1 MLLKQDVTF
10 HEYYGNIEFA
20 RVDCSISIA
29 DSDSKLSELLSS
41 GVDAVCIL
49 DELFDQTYAV
59 CFAKDRHVKDNINIK
74 HILKQIKYLTIDFI
88 KNLHISFIHIMLK
101 KTKIEENIYG
111 KFS

>member
-59 CFAKDRHVKDNINIK
+59 CFANDRHVKDNINIK

-88 KNLHISFIHIMLK
+88 KNIHPNRMFNRWK
-101 KTKIEENIYG
+101 
-111 KFS
+111 

>member
-29 DSDSKLSELLSS
+29 DADSKLSELLSS

-49 DELFDQTYAV
+49 DEL
-59 CFAKDRHVKDNINIK
+59 
-74 HILKQIKYLTIDFI
+74 
-88 KNLHISFIHIMLK
+88 
-101 KTKIEENIYG
+101 
-111 KFS
+111 

>member
-88 KNLHISFIHIMLK
+88 K
-101 KTKIEENIYG
+101 KTPY
-111 KFS
+111 KFYTYYA